1 MDSKPHTSS
10 PKAAKPVAVGEDL
23 SRASEDE
30 LRERIT
36 VLGAEITRT
45 RGVLSE
51 RSNIRSPA
59 DALFKN
65 DNS

>member
-1 MDSKPHTSS
+1 M
-10 PKAAKPVAVGEDL
+10 GEDL

-36 VLGAEITRT
+36 VLEAEITRT

-51 RSNIRSPA
+51 RSNIRSAA